1 MRRGRAIQDEA
12 QKLGVDLP
20 KEGRRFFSYADGLYW
35 SLITAAS
42 IGYGDITPQT
52 SVSRVIAATLGIMGV
67 ITIGVIAGLILN
79 WITARSID

>member
-1 MRRGRAIQDEA
+1 NGAIQDEA
-12 QKLGVDLP
+12 QKLGVELP
-20 KEGRRFFSYADGLYW
+20 KEGRRFFSYGDGLYW

-52 SVSRVIAATLGIMGV
+52 TVGRVIAATLGILGV

-79 WITARSID
+79 WISARSID